1 MKCPFCQS
9 VHLKVVDKRD
19 SDLAT
24 RRRRECLDCGKRF
37 TTYERIEDIPLTIIK
52 KDGTRRPFDD
62 MKLRAGILKA
72 CEKREVSLE
81 KIDEIVQ
88 NIGSKL
94 RNMKDVEIPSKK
106 VGEEVMKQLK
116 KVDKVAYIRFAS
128 VYREFT
134 DIEDFKD
141 MLKKL

>member
-1 MKCPFCQS
+1 MECPFCRS
-9 VHLKVVDKRD
+9 ASSKVVDKRD
-19 SDLAT
+19 SDTAT
-24 RRRRECLDCGKRF
+24 RRRRECLECAKRY

-52 KDGTRRPFDD
+52 KDGTRRPFDHN
-62 MKLRAGILKA
+62 KLRAGLLKA

-81 KIDEIVQ
+81 KIDDIVQ
-88 NIGSKL
+88 AIGTKL

-106 VGEEVMKQLK
+106 VGEEVMRHLK
-116 KVDKVAYIRFAS
+116 KTDKVAYIRFAS

-141 MLKKL
+141 MIKKL